1 MEYIKCFLK
10 SKNAAFFVA
19 LGVALFS
26 LVVGIV
32 YGATWIKGY
41 ESFATFL
48 LYILGALLF
57 VAVSFYSVKCAA
69 AVMTACNLIG
79 FACFLLATYD
89 IVFSKAISGLN
100 LADPDVKKVIT
111 FAVLMILATAAA
123 NVFVWLDTSKKTL
136 PTKKENTT
144 ND

>member
-1 MEYIKCFLK
+1 
-10 SKNAAFFVA
+10 
-19 LGVALFS
+19 
-26 LVVGIV
+26 
-32 YGATWIKGY
+32 
-41 ESFATFL
+41 
-48 LYILGALLF
+48 
-57 VAVSFYSVKCAA
+57 
-69 AVMTACNLIG
+69 MTACNLIG

-123 NVFVWLDTSKKTL
+123 NVFVWLDTSRKNI